1 MDSLLHG
8 GGKEGPPP
16 TALFIIK
23 EIEVSIRS
31 KERLGRMMKSGKN
44 RRSLRG
50 FCGNPKFHSVESDSL
65 HNQELRTIRLG

>member
-1 MDSLLHG
+1 M
-8 GGKEGPPP
+8 EGERRVPPP

-31 KERLGRMMKSGKN
+31 KERLGRMMKTGKN

-50 FCGNPKFHSVESDSL
+50 FRGYPKFHSVESDSL
-65 HNQELRTIRLG
+65 RNQELRTIRLG